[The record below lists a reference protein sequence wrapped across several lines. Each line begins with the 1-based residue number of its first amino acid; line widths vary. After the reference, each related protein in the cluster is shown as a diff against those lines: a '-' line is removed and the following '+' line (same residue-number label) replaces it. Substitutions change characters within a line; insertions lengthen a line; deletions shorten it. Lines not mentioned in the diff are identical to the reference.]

1 MTLSSTADVLV
12 KVVNRAMPVFDV
24 HHYKIDVLESAPI
37 GATVRHIPHL
47 AHTFGVQILQ
57 VNAMSNV
64 GGTVGYTIFA
74 GNDDAHFDIEYITG
88 RVFRTCIQ
96 Y

>member
-1 MTLSSTADVLV
+1 M
-12 KVVNRAMPVFDV
+12 RR
-24 HHYKIDVLESAPI
+24 SAQRCV
-37 GATVRHIPHL
+37 TSHF

-64 GGTVGYTIFA
+64 GGTVGYTIVA

-88 RVFRTCIQ
+88 RVFRTRIQ